1 LFRRLHTAEVYVIY
15 GMDQN
20 PTTLGIKEILVY
32 EKAMKT
38 RVKKEENKPVTAAPK
53 KVFASEDEL
62 GAPPTK
68 KRRTAT
74 TDQKAELAV
83 REKGFDPGTAVAFMN
98 QLQLQWECKDPKCEV
113 DNFNFTCF
121 RSGSSHFNVST
132 SNLT

>member
-1 LFRRLHTAEVYVIY
+1 MFRRLHTAEVYVIY

-32 EKAMKT
+32 EKATKT

-53 KVFASEDEL
+53 KVFASEEDEL
-62 GAPPTK
+62 DGPPTK

-83 REKGFDPGTAVAFMN
+83 GEKGFVPGTAVAFMN
-98 QLQLQWECKDPKCEV
+98 QLQL
-113 DNFNFTCF
+113 
-121 RSGSSHFNVST
+121 
-132 SNLT
+132 